1 MASAILSR
9 ESFNDAVEKALEALK
24 DISIESLTK
33 YQSKALFHV
42 LNGEDTFVSL
52 PTGHGK
58 SLICQ
63 LAPSVSKH
71 LGLLSEV
78 LIVLVISPLNAL
90 IDDQIAS
97 VTKLGITA
105 CKVDASSL
113 EDTVSLAGH
122 EVRES
127 ETDGQT
133 PAAASYYRHVTQ
145 KFHGNRIF
153 ISRMLNRNPKRL
165 SAGLFLGTETTKTKR
180 EQPKPRREWQ
190 YNAEKHKGK
199 ASASRVEACVQE
211 IDTWML
217 LNKLKLNREKT
228 ELLLI
233 SSLHRARPPLLHLD
247 VCDESADFTKSRQHW
262 SYFRRIF
269 EYGSS
274 GDSNV

>member
-1 MASAILSR
+1 MASASLSR

-24 DISIESLTK
+24 DSSIESLTK
-33 YQSKALFHV
+33 YQSKVLFHL

-58 SLICQ
+58 SLIYQ
-63 LAPSVSKH
+63 LAPSFSKH

-78 LIVLVISPLNAL
+78 SIVLVISPLNAL

-105 CKVDASSL
+105 CKLDASSL

-122 EVRES
+122 EILFMRES

-145 KFHGNRIF
+145 KFHGKRIF

-165 SAGLFLGTETTKTKR
+165 SAEVFSSAQK
-180 EQPKPRREWQ
+180 QPKQ
-190 YNAEKHKGK
+190 NA
-199 ASASRVEACVQE
+199 SSQ
-211 IDTWML
+211 
-217 LNKLKLNREKT
+217 NREENGSTTLRNTREK
-228 ELLLI
+228 
-233 SSLHRARPPLLHLD
+233 PLL
-247 VCDESADFTKSRQHW
+247 A
-262 SYFRRIF
+262 
-269 EYGSS
+269 G
-274 GDSNV
+274 

>member
-1 MASAILSR
+1 MASASLSR

-24 DISIESLTK
+24 DSSIECLTK
-33 YQSKALFHV
+33 YQSKVLFHV

-58 SLICQ
+58 SLIYQ

-78 LIVLVISPLNAL
+78 PIVLVISPLNAL

-105 CKVDASSL
+105 CKLDASSL
-113 EDTVSLAGH
+113 DTVSLAGH
-122 EVRES
+122 EIHFMRES

-165 SAGLFLGTETTKTKR
+165 SAEVFSSAQK
-180 EQPKPRREWQ
+180 QPKQ
-190 YNAEKHKGK
+190 NA
-199 ASASRVEACVQE
+199 SSQ
-211 IDTWML
+211 
-217 LNKLKLNREKT
+217 NREENGSTTLRNTREK
-228 ELLLI
+228 
-233 SSLHRARPPLLHLD
+233 PLL
-247 VCDESADFTKSRQHW
+247 A
-262 SYFRRIF
+262 
-269 EYGSS
+269 G
-274 GDSNV
+274 